1 MELIDVTTQ
10 ETIISMIND
19 VNRVQKVSA
28 FRRNGQLFYKGK
40 YEDAL
45 YLIADSFDESE
56 LTERLKNVLPN
67 VFKDWHRNFLI
78 YGHSFNTTR
87 QDVDNLFNS
96 QGIPNQILITSEIK
110 KIDEELNTANE
121 IKTEK
126 RSRYMSELTKEQ
138 KEQYV
143 ANQKRLKQEYQSNV
157 ASQLNT
163 MFKSKENLETAI
175 SNISK
180 TSSNFSL
187 TNRMALANQKIT
199 DNLLTREAW
208 NKMGFYPKG
217 ANVTTHVS
225 VPSGTY
231 QDSNGNTHQAFK
243 QQAVYGTQKF
253 EHPKVA
259 AMAFEKRT
267 TVNGLLKYPHQIR
280 SHSFNIAAKSL
291 NEKGRINKNSP
302 ETEIAKYLYRK
313 DNKLIQADKNLELK
327 TDIKL
332 PENDHERR
340 KFIAKVSEQYR
351 VIDSKTRSIAFEK
364 DQELAKENEN
374 SQELQDQKHKHDMET
389 DKGLEII

>member
-19 VNRVQKVSA
+19 VNQVQKVSA
-28 FRRNGQLFYKGK
+28 FRRNGQIFYKGK

-56 LTERLKNVLPN
+56 LTERLKNVLPH
-67 VFKDWHRNFLI
+67 VFTDWHKDFLL

-87 QDVDNLFNS
+87 QDVDDLFNS
-96 QGIPNQILITSEIK
+96 QGIPNKILITSEIK
-110 KIDEELNTANE
+110 KIDEELNPINE
-121 IKTEK
+121 VKTEK
-126 RSRYMSELTKEQ
+126 RNRFMTELTKEQ
-138 KEQYV
+138 KEQYI
-143 ANQKRLKQEYQSNV
+143 ANQKRLKQEYQNNV
-157 ASQLNT
+157 SSQLDT

-180 TSSNFSL
+180 TSINFSL

-225 VPSGTY
+225 APAGTY
-231 QDSNGNTHQAFK
+231 QDNDGKTHQSFK
-243 QQAVYGTQKF
+243 QQAVYGIQNF

-259 AMAFEKRT
+259 AIAFENRT
-267 TVNGLLKYPHQIR
+267 SANGLLKYPHQIR

-291 NEKGRINKNSP
+291 NEKNKINKNSP

-327 TDIKL
+327 NDIKL
-332 PENDHERR
+332 PESDQERR

-351 VIDSKTRSIAFEK
+351 VIDNKTRSIAFAK

-374 SQELQDQKHKHDMET
+374 SQELQEQKHKHEMET